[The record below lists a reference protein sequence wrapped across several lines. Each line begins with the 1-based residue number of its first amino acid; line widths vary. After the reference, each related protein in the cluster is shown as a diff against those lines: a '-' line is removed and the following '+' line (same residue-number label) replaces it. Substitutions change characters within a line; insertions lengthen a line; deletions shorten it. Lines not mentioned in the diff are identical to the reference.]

1 MTSNPELQQE
11 LMMLWQC
18 RVKSIEGLPETGRRF
33 SFSKPMN
40 YFISNSQKNYN
51 ALLSDMKKQMRL
63 MRKQTAML
71 QKEMNRLLKLMNT
84 TQQELSKG

>member
-18 RVKSIEGLPETGRRF
+18 RVKSIEGLPETGRKF

-40 YFISNSQKNYN
+40 YLISV
-51 ALLSDMKKQMRL
+51 LSDKKLTR
-63 MRKQTAML
+63 
-71 QKEMNRLLKLMNT
+71 
-84 TQQELSKG
+84 